1 MTIKN
6 SKKIYFNKKILLKNL
21 SLKTS
26 LPESSV
32 NIREKK
38 RSSLFTWRGQF
49 HPQLVEQILLNY
61 GSPNDKVFDPFLG
74 SGTVLFECGVIG
86 LKASG
91 CEINPAAV
99 SFAKIYE
106 LMNVSKREIKKAL
119 STVEQFVSKYTNTLP
134 FSEEINVETFEP
146 ELISLLKVEED
157 KVTTIIILSLIT
169 GMDFEIKKLDL
180 KRINNVWGTL
190 RSNIENLPLSKKKIN
205 CYNRDARKTK
215 LRKNSVDMVIT
226 SPPYINVFNYH
237 QNYRKSVEKTG
248 VDILSVA
255 HSEIGSNRK
264 FRPNRFLTVVQYCM
278 DMGLVFS
285 ELQRICKKNS
295 KVIFIVGRE
304 SNVRKTSFKNA
315 DLILKVAK
323 VCGFKLEGQQH
334 RVFMNKFGESIYEEI
349 LRFSSLKTLQ
359 TDIIEKSRSIGQ
371 NALKEAMNYSE
382 DTVTP
387 EIVKA
392 IEKSFKIKPSP
403 FLGEQV

>member
-1 MTIKN
+1 MANNKLE
-6 SKKIYFNKKILLKNL
+6 KAFQNKKNKFKSL
-21 SLKTS
+21 SLKIS

-32 NIREKK
+32 NIREKN

-49 HPQLVEQILLNY
+49 HPQLVEQILLSY
-61 GSPNDKVFDPFLG
+61 GSPNDRVFDPFLG
-74 SGTVLFECGVIG
+74 SGTVLFECGVMG

-106 LMNVSKREIKKAL
+106 LMNVSKVKINEAL
-119 STVEQFVSKYTNTLP
+119 CTVENFVSKYTNTLP
-134 FSEEINVETFEP
+134 LSKDINMDAFES
-146 ELISLLKVEED
+146 ELIGLLKSGGD
-157 KVTTIIILSLIT
+157 KITNTIILSLIT
-169 GMDFEIKKLDL
+169 GMDFEIKKLDV

-190 RSNIENLPLSKKKIN
+190 RSNIENLPFSKKEIN

-248 VDILSVA
+248 VDVLAVA
-255 HSEIGSNRK
+255 RSEIGSNRK
-264 FRPNRFLTVVQYCM
+264 FRPNRFMTVVQYCM

-285 ELQRICKKNS
+285 ELQRVCKENA

-304 SNVRKTSFKNA
+304 SNIRKTPFKNA
-315 DLILKVAK
+315 ELILKVAE
-323 VCGFKLEGQQH
+323 VCGFKLEGQQY

-349 LRFSSLKTLQ
+349 LRFVSLKTIQ
-359 TDIIEKSRSIGQ
+359 DDILEKSRGIGQ
-371 NALKEAMNYSE
+371 NALREAINYSE
-382 DTVTP
+382 EAVRPD
-387 EIVKA
+387 IIQA

-403 FLGEQV
+403 FLGE